1 MRIDIGDYHLSP
13 INEGDVDALVS
24 CMKDKEIYDNT
35 ILVPY
40 SYTVDDAKA
49 FISDSKLKEGRFG
62 IRIKTGE
69 LIGHIGSQRTADH
82 SSRLG
87 YWLAKPYWNK
97 GIMSV
102 AVWALTDHIFKTP
115 GVVRITASCFEHNYG
130 SARVLEKAGFCLEG
144 KFEKHYCK
152 DGKFFNAKCYAKVI

>member
-13 INEGDVDALVS
+13 VNEGDTDALVS

-35 ILVPY
+35 ITIPY
-40 SYTVDDAKA
+40 PFKSTDVNAFFIKA
-49 FISDSKLKEGRFG
+49 REREYSFAIRLKDGRM
-62 IRIKTGE
+62 
-69 LIGHIGSQRTADH
+69 IGHIEGRKMNDRTIMIA
-82 SSRLG
+82 
-87 YWLAKPYWNK
+87 YWLSKPYWNK

-115 GVVRITASCFEHNYG
+115 GIVRITANCFEHNYG
-130 SARVLEKAGFCLEG
+130 SARVLEKAGFFLEG

-152 DGKFFNAKCYAKVI
+152 DGKFLNAKCYAKVI